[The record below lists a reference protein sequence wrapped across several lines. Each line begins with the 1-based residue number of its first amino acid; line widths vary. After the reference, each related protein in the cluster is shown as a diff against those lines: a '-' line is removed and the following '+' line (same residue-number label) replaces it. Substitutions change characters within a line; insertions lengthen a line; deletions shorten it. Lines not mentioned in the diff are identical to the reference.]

1 MGQVLTENL
10 TLITILAMALVT
22 YLTRVLGFVMLR
34 NRTISP
40 VLQQVLQAAPGCV
53 LIAVIAPYFA
63 SSNPA
68 DLIALAL
75 TLFAATRLSIL
86 PVVLIAIV
94 AAAVLRF
101 WLSG

>member
-1 MGQVLTENL
+1 MSEYL
-10 TLITILAMALVT
+10 TLLTILAMALVT

-40 VLQQVLQAAPGCV
+40 VLQEVLQAAPGCV
-53 LIAVIAPYFA
+53 LIAVIAPKFA
-63 SSNPA
+63 SGNPA

-75 TLFAATRLSIL
+75 SLFAATRLTIL

-101 WLSG
+101 LLAS